1 MKISKSLLKGSLLL
15 SSVLLLSACADN
27 TQKEETTVA
36 EESSAAVVK
45 DTTMEETETSVEE
58 TRAASESEESEES
71 KDESEESKD
80 ESEESMDESEES
92 KDESEESMDESE
104 ESKDESE
111 ESMDKSEE
119 SKDESEESM
128 DESEESKDE
137 SEESMDETEESK
149 DESEESMDESEESKD
164 ESEESMDESEE
175 SKEAAGAV
183 AMDAE
188 LQDGEYKAVSN
199 EDEHGW
205 SVEHTI
211 VVKDG
216 KVTESKFDYVNAE
229 GKLKSEDEEYN
240 KNMKDKTGVSGA
252 EAMEAL
258 NAALV
263 DNQSADVDVVS
274 GATSTS
280 ETFKFS
286 SQMLLKAAA
295 EGNTEEIN
303 LDELPLQDGEF
314 TAKGEVDEHGWSP
327 MMTMVV
333 KDGKITEV
341 TYDYEN
347 AEGKLKSE
355 DEEYNKN
362 MEDKTGVSAAE
373 AMEELSAAL
382 VEKQKVEEV
391 DVVSGATS
399 TSEEFMNLAKQLIK
413 ESQMKDSKDSEDES
427 SSDSESSES
436 EDTDKSEES
445 TTEKESSE
453 ESSEE
458 SSN

>member
-58 TRAASESEESEES
+58 TRAASESEEPEESKDESEES
-71 KDESEESKD
+71 MDESEESKD

-111 ESMDKSEE
+111 ESMD
-119 SKDESEESM
+119 
-128 DESEESKDE
+128 ESEESK
-137 SEESMDETEESK
+137 
-149 DESEESMDESEESKD
+149 
-164 ESEESMDESEE
+164 ESMDESEE

-362 MEDKTGVSAAE
+362 MKDKTGVSAAE

>member
-58 TRAASESEESEES
+58 TRAASESEEP
-71 KDESEESKD
+71 EESKD

-111 ESMDKSEE
+111 ESMD
-119 SKDESEESM
+119 
-128 DESEESKDE
+128 ESEESK
-137 SEESMDETEESK
+137 
-149 DESEESMDESEESKD
+149 
-164 ESEESMDESEE
+164 ESMDESEE

-362 MEDKTGVSAAE
+362 MKDKTGVSAAE

>member
-58 TRAASESEESEES
+58 TRAASESEESKEES
-71 KDESEESKD
+71 EESMDESEESKD

-111 ESMDKSEE
+111 ESMDESEE

-128 DESEESKDE
+128 DESEG
-137 SEESMDETEESK
+137 SK

-362 MEDKTGVSAAE
+362 MKDKTGVSAAE
-373 AMEELSAAL
+373 AMEQLSAAL

-427 SSDSESSES
+427 SSESESSES